1 MKQSFLKAGAAL
13 AVMLTAAG
21 CSPTVP
27 TFNSNNS
34 GPAPLM
40 AAPTPQVSQNQLPPP
55 PPPPPPPQGQD
66 MAGDMN
72 NQNANGDNTEV
83 AALDPNAG
91 SSTPASSSSSG
102 GGAALSR
109 NKVLGAYKVT
119 TAGGNC
125 QIILSLT
132 KWSGGYRAASRG
144 CPGTVA
150 DVSAWDVSGS
160 NVVLRNSSG
169 SQVASLS
176 SSGESRYDGQTQG
189 GQAIS
194 LYR

>member
-1 MKQSFLKAGAAL
+1 MA
-13 AVMLTAAG
+13 
-21 CSPTVP
+21 
-27 TFNSNNS
+27 NN
-34 GPAPLM
+34 A
-40 AAPTPQVSQNQLPPP
+40 T
-55 PPPPPPPQGQD
+55 
-66 MAGDMN
+66 
-72 NQNANGDNTEV
+72 NGDQNGENGDTQV

-91 SSTPASSSSSG
+91 SNASSSSSG
-102 GGAALSR
+102 GGGSLSR

-144 CPGTVA
+144 CPGAVA

-160 NVVLRNSSG
+160 NVVLRNSGG

-176 SSGESRYDGQTQG
+176 STGDSRYDGQTQG

>member
-1 MKQSFLKAGAAL
+1 MMKTGTVL
-13 AVMLTAAG
+13 AVMLIAAG
-21 CSPTVP
+21 CSRSVP
-27 TFNSNNS
+27 EFGSSS
-34 GPAPLM
+34 GPAPLTPS
-40 AAPTPQVSQNQLPPP
+40 PTPQVSANRLPPP
-55 PPPPPPPQGQD
+55 PPPPPPAATTNPSTPATGTDTQ
-66 MAGDMN
+66 
-72 NQNANGDNTEV
+72 T

-91 SSTPASSSSSG
+91 SAAGSTPTPPPASS

-144 CPGTVA
+144 CPGAVS
-150 DVSAWDVSGS
+150 DISAWDVSGN
-160 NVVLRNSSG
+160 NVVLKNSSG
-169 SQVASLS
+169 SQVASVA
-176 SSGESRYDGQTQG
+176 SSGDARFDGQTNG
-189 GQAIS
+189 GEAIS

>member
-13 AVMLTAAG
+13 VAMLTAAG
-21 CSPTVP
+21 CSQSVP
-27 TFNSNNS
+27 SFSNNDR

-40 AAPTPQVSQNQLPPP
+40 ASPTPQVAQNQLPPP
-55 PPPPPPPQGQD
+55 PPPPPPQSQD
-66 MAGDMN
+66 MAADMN
-72 NQNANGDNTEV
+72 DQNGNGDNTQV

-91 SSTPASSSSSG
+91 SNTSSSSSSSG
-102 GGAALSR
+102 GGGALSR

-160 NVVLRNSSG
+160 NVVLRNSGG

-176 SSGESRYDGQTQG
+176 STGDSRYDGQTQG
-189 GQAIS
+189 GEAIS